1 MEQLPIENE
10 NFLGNRLRKLR
21 LAFGFK
27 QADVAKALNVCRST
41 YSYYEEGK
49 TRPDPA
55 VLDKLSRFYD
65 VPIDFFFQAE
75 VDLDVPLNDSD
86 GRRRRTSRSS
96 AFDIQ
101 KVGDLQPAE
110 RSLILF
116 LRSNGV
122 ISAKDALESLEYQLE
137 KEREAAA
144 RRQKTDSPDQ
154 KD

>member
-1 MEQLPIENE
+1 MKQLPIENQ
-10 NFLGNRLRKLR
+10 NFLGNRMRELR
-21 LAFGFK
+21 LRFGFK
-27 QADVAKALNVCRST
+27 QADIAKALNVSRST
-41 YSYYEEGK
+41 YSYYEESK

-55 VLDKLSRFYD
+55 VLGKLSSYYDIPVDQFYKEKID
-65 VPIDFFFQAE
+65 VDI
-75 VDLDVPLNDSD
+75 PLSDSN

-101 KVGDLQPAE
+101 KVGDLRPAE

-137 KEREAAA
+137 KERERAA
-144 RRQKTDSPDQ
+144 RQREEGKSDQ
-154 KD
+154 G